1 MSMQDSAELT
11 RHQPLREQD
20 APAHPLALFS
30 QWYEQAQTLSLRE
43 PQAMTLAT
51 STPDGKPSARV
62 VLLKAYDE
70 RGFVFFTNYH
80 SRKGQELTDNPQ
92 AALLFYWDALARQ
105 VRIEGSISQLSAQES
120 DAYFDSRPRNS
131 RIGALASP
139 QSQIIA
145 NREVLDRRFA
155 ELAQALAEQDIKRP
169 SHWGGYRL
177 RPNCIEF
184 WQGLPDRLHDRLR
197 YRQDNRHEWLLERLA
212 P

>member
-1 MSMQDSAELT
+1 MSTQDCAEPK
-11 RHQPLREQD
+11 RHPSLREQD
-20 APAHPLALFS
+20 VPAQPLALFT

-51 STPDGKPSARV
+51 STPDGMPSARV

-70 RGFVFFTNYH
+70 QGFVFFTNYH
-80 SRKGQELTDNPQ
+80 SRKGQELTENPN
-92 AALLFYWDALARQ
+92 AALLFYWDALVRQ
-105 VRIEGSISQLSAQES
+105 VRIEGSISLLDAAES

-131 RIGALASP
+131 RLGALASP
-139 QSQIIA
+139 QSQVIA
-145 NREVLDRRFA
+145 SREVLDQRFT
-155 ELAQALAEQDIKRP
+155 ELAQTLSEQDIRRP

-177 RPNCIEF
+177 HPNRIEF

-197 YRQDNRHEWLLERLA
+197 YRQDGQGEWLLERLA